1 MRLENKIALIVGA
14 GQAPGKSEAIGNGR
28 ATALVFAREGAKVC
42 CLDRYLEVAQ
52 ETAEMINEQG
62 SEAFAIAADVTD
74 EDAIKNA
81 VTACTNRWERIDILH
96 NNVGISVEGGDAA
109 LEDITLE
116 AFDRIMDVNL
126 LGTMLTCKHVVPV
139 MREQGGGAI
148 VNISSASAY
157 WTGHPTVLYPASKMA
172 MISFTRQVAITNADR
187 GVRANVI
194 LPGLMDTPM
203 AVDRRVETLGRS
215 RDDIAAERDARVPLL
230 NKMGTGWDVAHAAL
244 FLASEEASFDTGIEM
259 PVAGGSLA
267 RVGCSRAGHAT
278 QGIHRPVSTCQTTFE
293 KTPRTFLVR
302 RFVPSPNCQG
312 CQKYRR
318 QTDFLDLALPTFSV
332 EQCRIAQP
340 LDRAGQIKY
349 HRHPMVRVRQVKL
362 RS

>member
-1 MRLENKIALIVGA
+1 MRLENKTALIVGA

-42 CLDRYLEVAQ
+42 CLDRYLEMAQ
-52 ETAEMINEQG
+52 ETAEMITEQG

-81 VTACTNRWERIDILH
+81 VTACTNRWKRIDILH

-230 NKMGTGWDVAHAAL
+230 NKRGTGWDVAHAAL
-244 FLASEEASFDTGIEM
+244 FLASEEASFVTGIEM
-259 PVAGGSLA
+259 PVDGGSMA
-267 RVGCSRAGHAT
+267 RVG
-278 QGIHRPVSTCQTTFE
+278 
-293 KTPRTFLVR
+293 
-302 RFVPSPNCQG
+302 
-312 CQKYRR
+312 
-318 QTDFLDLALPTFSV
+318 
-332 EQCRIAQP
+332 
-340 LDRAGQIKY
+340 
-349 HRHPMVRVRQVKL
+349 
-362 RS
+362 

>member
-1 MRLENKIALIVGA
+1 MRLENKTALIVGA

-139 MREQGGGAI
+139 MR
-148 VNISSASAY
+148 
-157 WTGHPTVLYPASKMA
+157 
-172 MISFTRQVAITNADR
+172 
-187 GVRANVI
+187 
-194 LPGLMDTPM
+194 
-203 AVDRRVETLGRS
+203 
-215 RDDIAAERDARVPLL
+215 
-230 NKMGTGWDVAHAAL
+230 
-244 FLASEEASFDTGIEM
+244 
-259 PVAGGSLA
+259 
-267 RVGCSRAGHAT
+267 
-278 QGIHRPVSTCQTTFE
+278 
-293 KTPRTFLVR
+293 
-302 RFVPSPNCQG
+302 
-312 CQKYRR
+312 
-318 QTDFLDLALPTFSV
+318 
-332 EQCRIAQP
+332 
-340 LDRAGQIKY
+340 
-349 HRHPMVRVRQVKL
+349 
-362 RS
+362 